1 MEEYRDVV
9 HFEGGGV
16 RDDSRGRGMFSVIST
31 VGLTRLGQRYEY
43 GHRKYGASD
52 NYKKGLPIS
61 GCMDSIMRHWMAY
74 LDGDNS
80 EDHMAAIAW
89 NAFCI
94 MENEVMNPEYQDI
107 PARRD
112 NALVGTVCTNYKLP
126 SSRPKMPVMPE
137 LAKGGVVGMGG
148 TGHG

>member
-1 MEEYRDVV
+1 MEEFRDRV
-9 HFEGGGV
+9 HYKNGGI
-16 RDDSRGRGMFSVIST
+16 RDDSSGRGMFSMIST
-31 VGLTRLGQRYEY
+31 IGLTRLGQRYEY

-94 MENEVMNPEYQDI
+94 MENEVMNPQWQDI
-107 PARRD
+107 PARKEKE
-112 NALVGTVCTNYKLP
+112 LVGAVCTNYKLP
-126 SSRPKMPVMPE
+126 LKLPMVPKLP
-137 LAKGGVVGMGG
+137 KGGVVND
-148 TGHG
+148 